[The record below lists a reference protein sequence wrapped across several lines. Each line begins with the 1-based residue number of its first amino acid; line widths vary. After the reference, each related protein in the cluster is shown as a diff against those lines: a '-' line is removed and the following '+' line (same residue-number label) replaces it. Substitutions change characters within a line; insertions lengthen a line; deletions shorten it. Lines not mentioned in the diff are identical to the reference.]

1 MAHNDTP
8 SGAEQPP
15 QGDPAGMPPADS
27 GAGRRKDGSSPTPPW
42 QPPQPPL
49 HEDLAAAGAP
59 AQPPYGAG
67 IPPHGG
73 AAPGHSPAGY
83 GSEPAPAVDPFAL
96 EAEATERR
104 NTKRKRRRTVVITL
118 GVTAL
123 LAGTITAVVA
133 SQNDDDDYAQVCTDE
148 STQQR
153 VEDSKCEDSGASSTA
168 GRSHTHYGWYFF
180 PRGSSIPA
188 IGSSVKNYSG
198 GTSTLPKGST
208 AAKGFSSKGGSFT
221 KSTTSRGGFGK
232 SSGGRSTG
240 G

>member
-1 MAHNDTP
+1 
-8 SGAEQPP
+8 
-15 QGDPAGMPPADS
+15 
-27 GAGRRKDGSSPTPPW
+27 
-42 QPPQPPL
+42 
-49 HEDLAAAGAP
+49 
-59 AQPPYGAG
+59 
-67 IPPHGG
+67 
-73 AAPGHSPAGY
+73 
-83 GSEPAPAVDPFAL
+83 VDPFAL

-104 NTKRKRRRTVVITL
+104 NTKRKRRRAVVISL

-133 SQNDDDDYAQVCTDE
+133 SQNDDEDYAQVCTDE

-153 VEDSKCEDSGASSTA
+153 VEDEKCEDSGASSTA

-188 IGSSVKNYSG
+188 VGSSVKSYSG
-198 GTSTLPKGST
+198 GTSTLPKGSS

-232 SSGGRSTG
+232 SSGGKSYG